1 MRDIVQLRSIRRNNF
16 NEVLK
21 GLEAALKVN
30 QDVARILG
38 RRYQM
43 IRMKTSLLI
52 LKTMARWMLKVE
64 MREG

>member
-30 QDVARILG
+30 QDVARILR

-64 MREG
+64 MRKG

>member
-30 QDVARILG
+30 QDVARILR

-52 LKTMARWMLKVE
+52 LKTMTRWMLKVE